1 MSNYLYTYYY
11 SSYANA
17 AAGATYLLANPPP
30 ASPPPIQT
38 TPNYLDPPTTFFNNT
53 GLPAT
58 VNVFSSTSPSI
69 TLWKLYRQPAGQ
81 SYALNSQTFDGSGQ
95 FGGPDVLNKT
105 GVDGDYYILYP
116 ASDGP
121 PCFLEG
127 STLTCLVGGEDKEVP
142 IEKIRKGTLVKT
154 LKDGYKKVELIGS
167 RPIGNPGDSERTQN
181 RLYKLSKEKYPELK
195 EDLYLTGC
203 HSILVDSITEEEKEE
218 TIKQL
223 EVLHI
228 TDGKVRLMANID
240 KRAEPWVSEGEYTV
254 WHLALECEDD
264 GLNFGVYANGGLLV
278 ETCSIRYLKNKSK
291 MTFH

>member
-1 MSNYLYTYYY
+1 MATNYIVYYNTQ
-11 SSYANA
+11 SNA
-17 AAGATYLLANPPP
+17 AAAPAPPSTGTGYLGVSTSTVTNFPVYEVKSGYSVWITEQSNFSGLNPIGQTKSAGQTLDAINGVSSTYVIVYP
-30 ASPPPIQT
+30 SPNQPPI
-38 TPNYLDPPTTFFNNT
+38 
-53 GLPAT
+53 
-58 VNVFSSTSPSI
+58 
-69 TLWKLYRQPAGQ
+69 
-81 SYALNSQTFDGSGQ
+81 
-95 FGGPDVLNKT
+95 
-105 GVDGDYYILYP
+105 
-116 ASDGP
+116 

-167 RPIGNPGDSERTQN
+167 RPVENPGHSERTQN

-203 HSILVDSITEEEKEE
+203 HSILVDSLTNEEREE

-223 EVLHI
+223 EVI
-228 TDGKVRLMANID
+228 CVTDKKYRLMANID
-240 KRAEPWVSEGEYTV
+240 KRAEPWTSAGEYTV
-254 WHLALECEDD
+254 WHLALECSDD